1 MIIDHTEINGEP
13 INIFMCQV
21 GLDSG
26 PCYLVNVWY
35 SGDGMPP
42 AEELKRQI
50 SEAVRPDVQFHS
62 IEDLRAFVLS
72 AVESGEWHYPLLLMP
87 SDYGFQ
93 HIEEPTEPFT
103 AGREAFLR
111 GLPFNANAYRDNDD
125 RFDEWDQ
132 GWLMEREKVS
142 SGSGESSVT

>member
-1 MIIDHTEINGEP
+1 MIISHAEINGES
-13 INIFMCQV
+13 INIFMSQV

-35 SGDGMPP
+35 AGDGMPP
-42 AEELKRQI
+42 ADELKRQLAD
-50 SEAVRPDVQFHS
+50 AVRPDAQFS
-62 IEDLRAFVLS
+62 SLEELGSFVFD
-72 AVESGEWHYPLLLMP
+72 AVEAGEWRHPLLLMP

-93 HIEEPTEPFT
+93 YIEEPTEPFT

-111 GLPFNANAYRDNDD
+111 GLPFNANPYRENDE

-132 GWLMEREKVS
+132 GWLTEREKVS
-142 SGSGESSVT
+142 TGSGESSVT